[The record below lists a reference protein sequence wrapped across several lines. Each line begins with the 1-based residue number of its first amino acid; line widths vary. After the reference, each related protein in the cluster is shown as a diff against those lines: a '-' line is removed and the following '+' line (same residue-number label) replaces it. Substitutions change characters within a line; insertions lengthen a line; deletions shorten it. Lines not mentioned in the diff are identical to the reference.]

1 MRPACRYCGIFK
13 VGTHDD
19 GNFRSKCCYKCKFNP
34 GTMHGR
40 DCEGILVLH
49 QLPMPSKAPPPSPP
63 AAHRS
68 LRTPIQ
74 HEEAQPRTPPSP
86 PHDTPAS
93 SSNAVAD
100 PSPRTSLYPLYPPED
115 PLDSGHIGHH
125 CILVTMGLRHYRH
138 GHTLLQ
144 QNPGLRRHLV
154 DATTFLFDRG
164 DLRYDRRYWGTHLET
179 QVSVSKMVGFDN
191 LLMHVL
197 GRILIDN
204 IVIVSC
210 DNGHHRSVAVAE
222 VAYQRMSHL
231 QSSHLQ
237 ILKIHVDANECT
249 DRQWRML
256 CAYAPQIPQIHSA
269 DSSG

>member
-1 MRPACRYCGIFK
+1 MRPACRHCDVFQVGI
-13 VGTHDD
+13 HDD
-19 GNFRSKCCYKCKFNP
+19 GNFRSKCCYKCKFNY
-34 GTMHGR
+34 GTTHGR
-40 DCEGILVLH
+40 DCEGILVLR
-49 QLPMPSKAPPPSPP
+49 QLPMPPPATPPAPP
-63 AAHRS
+63 AAHTA
-68 LRTPIQ
+68 LQIPIQ
-74 HEEAQPRTPPSP
+74 RKMAQPRTPPSP
-86 PHDTPAS
+86 PHDAPAS
-93 SSNAVAD
+93 SSNVVAD
-100 PSPRTSLYPLYPPED
+100 PSPRTSLCPFD
-115 PLDSGHIGHH
+115 HPLDSGHIGHH

-164 DLRYDRRYWGTHLET
+164 DLRYNRRYWGTHLET
-179 QVSVSKMVGFDN
+179 QVSVSKMVGFDS

-197 GRILIDN
+197 GRILMDN
-204 IVIVSC
+204 IIIVSC

-249 DRQWRML
+249 DEQWRVL
-256 CAYAPQIPQIHSA
+256 CAYGGNTHSA
-269 DSSG
+269 NSPSLDV

>member
-1 MRPACRYCGIFK
+1 MRPACRHCGVFK
-13 VGTHDD
+13 VGTHNDW
-19 GNFRSKCCYKCKFNP
+19 NFRSKCCYKCKYND
-34 GTMHGR
+34 GTMHGQ
-40 DCEGILVLH
+40 DCEGILVLRR
-49 QLPMPSKAPPPSPP
+49 LALPSKAPPPSPP

-86 PHDTPAS
+86 PHDAPAS

-100 PSPRTSLYPLYPPED
+100 PSPRTSLCPFD
-115 PLDSGHIGHH
+115 HPLDSGHIGHH
-125 CILVTMGLRHYRH
+125 CILVTMGLRNYRQ

-154 DATTFLFDRG
+154 DATMFLTDRG

-179 QVSVSKMVGFDN
+179 QVSVSKMVGWDS

-197 GRILIDN
+197 GGILMDN
-204 IVIVSC
+204 IIIVSC

-237 ILKIHVDANECT
+237 ILKIHVDANECA
-249 DRQWRML
+249 DKQWRML
-256 CAYAPQIPQIHSA
+256 CAYGPKIHSA

>member
-1 MRPACRYCGIFK
+1 MRPACRHCGVFK

-19 GNFRSKCCYKCKFNP
+19 GNFRSKCCYKCKFKN
-34 GTMHGR
+34 GRMHGR
-40 DCEGILVLH
+40 DCEGILVLRH
-49 QLPMPSKAPPPSPP
+49 LALPSPAPPPSPP

-68 LRTPIQ
+68 LRLPIQ
-74 HEEAQPRTPPSP
+74 HVEAQPRTPPSP

-115 PLDSGHIGHH
+115 HLDSGHI
-125 CILVTMGLRHYRH
+125 CILVTMGLRHNRH

-144 QNPGLRRHLV
+144 HNPGLRRHLV

-179 QVSVSKMVGFDN
+179 QISVSKMVGFDN

-197 GRILIDN
+197 GRILIDD
-204 IVIVSC
+204 IVIVGC
-210 DNGHHRSVAVAE
+210 DNGHHSSVAVAE
-222 VAYQRMSHL
+222 VAYRRMFLL
-231 QSSHLQ
+231 QSSRLQ
-237 ILKIHVDANECT
+237 IGKIHVDANECT
-249 DRQWRML
+249 DSQWRML
-256 CAYAPQIPQIHSA
+256 AAYTPPIPQIHSA